1 MHVFGVMNFV
11 LGHKE
16 KTDGQE
22 QRSGVDLSKEDQ
34 PGSSPLGASGH
45 PSPQSG
51 SVLKSGCEEEKG
63 SSSPPS
69 PRASGHPS
77 GCACACVLCVAS
89 AAFPVLSLLS
99 RVDFPTIYPERQT
112 TLWPVFLVS

>member
-51 SVLKSGCEEEKG
+51 SALKSGCEEEKG

-77 GCACACVLCVAS
+77 GSVTQTEPVRPASVSKSPLPENFLTGAALDEYLRLREAVLA
-89 AAFPVLSLLS
+89 
-99 RVDFPTIYPERQT
+99 DED
-112 TLWPVFLVS
+112 